1 MVNEIQRNMINKL
14 KTSKYYS
21 IIVDSASDI
30 SHIDQLSFYLWYI
43 MPIGTPV
50 ERFLITLE
58 NSVHKSEELY
68 EAIDAT
74 IKKYN
79 INFSN
84 MRDQAYDNADNMRDM

>member
-1 MVNEIQRNMINKL
+1 
-14 KTSKYYS
+14 
-21 IIVDSASDI
+21 
-30 SHIDQLSFYLWYI
+30 